1 MKEIKFFISVVF
13 VAFVFIL
20 NAQNEQGSIV
30 RLDLVPDTNKIV
42 NCLKAEI
49 SKGNV
54 DTFLMDTCTVYLQ
67 GVKNPKTIDVLIKAV
82 KSSVKVNR
90 SEIDSLPIQA
100 AATHVAPSIEQKY
113 DSAIDEFL
121 NIEDESIFSDEKF
134 LFRDKTQIHP
144 RSYKYYCLISD
155 IYQFRKKMDEVGQLL
170 AQLQIDKVKSE
181 LKVMYDLRERIYSYN
196 YEIDCMT
203 ESQKEYFNK
212 LDIKYDEIRGQ
223 LNLDK

>member
-30 RLDLVPDTNKIV
+30 RLDLVPDTNKLV

-90 SEIDSLPIQA
+90 SEIDSLPIQS
-100 AATHVAPSIEQKY
+100 VVFPVIVPVEQKY

-134 LFRDKTQIHP
+134 LIRDKRQIHP

-203 ESQKEYFNK
+203 DNQKEYFNK

>member
-1 MKEIKFFISVVF
+1 MKVIKFFIIVVF
-13 VAFVFIL
+13 VAFVSIL
-20 NAQNEQGSIV
+20 NAQNGQV
-30 RLDLVPDTNKIV
+30 RTLRLDLVPDTNSLI
-42 NCLKAEI
+42 NCLKAEV
-49 SKGNV
+49 SRGNM
-54 DTFLMDTCTVYLQ
+54 DTFLMEACTIYLQ
-67 GVKNPKTIDVLIKAV
+67 GVNNPKTIDVLIKTV

-90 SEIDSLPIQA
+90 SEIDSLPNQSDVPPVI
-100 AATHVAPSIEQKY
+100 PPIKQKY

-134 LFRDKTQIHP
+134 LIRDKRQIHP

-155 IYQFRKKMDEVGQLL
+155 INQFRKKMEEVGQLL
-170 AQLQIDKVKSE
+170 AQLQMDKVKSE
-181 LKVMYDLRERIYSYN
+181 LKEMYNLRERIYSYN

-203 ESQKEYFNK
+203 EKQKEYFNK

>member
-1 MKEIKFFISVVF
+1 MKVIKFFIGVVF

-20 NAQNEQGSIV
+20 NAQNEQGSTV
-30 RLDLVPDTNKIV
+30 KLDLVPDTNKLI

-49 SKGNV
+49 NKGSV
-54 DTFLMDTCTVYLQ
+54 DAFLIKDGTIYLR
-67 GVKNPKTIDVLIKAV
+67 GVKDNNTIGVLIKALKKTV
-82 KSSVKVNR
+82 EVNC
-90 SEIDSLPIQA
+90 SEIYSLPIQSA
-100 AATHVAPSIEQKY
+100 VPPVAPPIKQKY
-113 DSAIDEFL
+113 DSAVDEFL

-134 LFRDKTQIHP
+134 LIRDKRQIHP

-203 ESQKEYFNK
+203 ENQKEFFNK
-212 LDIKYDEIRGQ
+212 LDIKYDEIRRQ